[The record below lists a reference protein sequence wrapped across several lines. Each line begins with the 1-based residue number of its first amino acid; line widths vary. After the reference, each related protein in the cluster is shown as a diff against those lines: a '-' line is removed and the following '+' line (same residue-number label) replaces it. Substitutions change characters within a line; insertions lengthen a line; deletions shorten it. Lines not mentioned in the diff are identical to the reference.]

1 MPMTL
6 INRPLIDR
14 HAPLILLLAS
24 VGILATAFAFEH
36 LGGLAPCELCWW
48 QRYVLM
54 AAIPV
59 AALAVLLDRTRPG
72 AAVGLLVL
80 LGVIFLCG
88 IAVAGYHLGVE
99 QGWWQGPTACSATP
113 LGDDLDAMFR
123 DIMAAPVAR
132 CDEVAWSLFGLS
144 MAGYNLAL
152 SAGLTALAFR
162 AAWIRSRRV
171 ALSS

>member
-1 MPMTL
+1 MTL
-6 INRPLIDR
+6 VDR
-14 HAPLILLLAS
+14 HIPLILLLAS

-36 LGGLAPCELCWW
+36 LGGLPPCELCWW

-59 AALAVLLDRTRPG
+59 AVPALVLDRARPR
-72 AAVGLLVL
+72 AAAALLLL

-88 IAVAGYHLGVE
+88 IAIAGYHLGVE

-123 DIMAAPVAR
+123 DIMAAPVVR
-132 CDEVAWSLFGLS
+132 CDEVAWSLFGIS

-152 SAGLTALAFR
+152 SAGLAALSFR
-162 AAWIRSRRV
+162 AAWIRNRR
-171 ALSS
+171 AA

>member
-1 MPMTL
+1 MT
-6 INRPLIDR
+6 LIDR
-14 HAPLILLLAS
+14 HAPLILLVAS
-24 VGILATAFAFEH
+24 TAILAAAYAFEH

-59 AALAVLLDRTRPG
+59 AALALLLHRRRPNVAAAVLL
-72 AAVGLLVL
+72 L

-88 IAVAGYHLGVE
+88 TVIAGYHVGVE
-99 QGWWQGPTACSATP
+99 LKWWQGPTACSATA

-123 DIMAAPVAR
+123 NLMAAPVVR
-132 CDEVAWSLFGLS
+132 CDEAAWSLFGIS

-152 SAGLTALAFR
+152 SVVLMALALR
-162 AAWIRSRRV
+162 AAWIRRRGV
-171 ALSS
+171 TLRS